1 MIITHRIY
9 KNKVYINIVIR
20 QKICYNN
27 TCNYINQVF
36 LYQVLVERHIMEN
49 IKVVLEDIKS
59 MRNNVKGLVE
69 KADRLEK
76 AVWMIKESS
85 RKEKDLKKKNEY
97 KDVIEEINLQLYGLK
112 KDIEILEDADLF
124 RDKVKIPKH
133 TK

>member
-1 MIITHRIY
+1 
-9 KNKVYINIVIR
+9 
-20 QKICYNN
+20 
-27 TCNYINQVF
+27 
-36 LYQVLVERHIMEN
+36 
-49 IKVVLEDIKS
+49 

-76 AVWMIKESS
+76 AVWTIKESS

>member
-76 AVWMIKESS
+76 AVWTIKESS

>member
-27 TCNYINQVF
+27 ICNYINQVF
-36 LYQVLVERHIMEN
+36 LCQVLVERHIMEN

-76 AVWMIKESS
+76 AVWTIKESS

-97 KDVIEEINLQLYGLK
+97 KDIIEEINLQLYGLK
-112 KDIEILEDADLF
+112 KDVEVLEDADLF

>member
-76 AVWMIKESS
+76 AVWTIKESS
-85 RKEKDLKKKNEY
+85 RKEKNLKKKNEY
-97 KDVIEEINLQLYGLK
+97 KDIIEEINLQLYGLK

>member
-1 MIITHRIY
+1 M
-9 KNKVYINIVIR
+9 IR

-36 LYQVLVERHIMEN
+36 LCQVLVERHIMEN

-76 AVWMIKESS
+76 AVWTIKESS

-112 KDIEILEDADLF
+112 KDIEVLEDADLF
-124 RDKVKIPKH
+124 RDKVKSQNIQNNFH
-133 TK
+133 

>member
-9 KNKVYINIVIR
+9 KNKVYINIVIC

-36 LYQVLVERHIMEN
+36 LCQVLVERHIMEN

-76 AVWMIKESS
+76 AVWTIKESS

-112 KDIEILEDADLF
+112 KDIEVLEDADLF